1 MKSEGRSGQ
10 RAVRTSIRYT
20 FRFGSVETVRVQ
32 SSTSDP
38 NFCISVNS
46 IWHSWL
52 HTESPSMDLEAKDE
66 EEESLQTAF
75 KKLRV
80 DAAG

>member
-1 MKSEGRSGQ
+1 MKAGLGSENEPKNEPPLHVS
-10 RAVRTSIRYT
+10 
-20 FRFGSVETVRVQ
+20 FRVCRDHACSDLNT
-32 SSTSDP
+32 DP
-38 NFCISVNS
+38 NFCISVYS
-46 IWHSWL
+46 IWHSWQ

>member
-1 MKSEGRSGQ
+1 MVSVSFVQ
-10 RAVRTSIRYT
+10 SIC
-20 FRFGSVETVRVQ
+20 VQ
-32 SSTSDP
+32 SSVSNP
-38 NFCISVNS
+38 SVCVSVYS
-46 IWHSWL
+46 IWHGWL
-52 HTESPSMDLEAKDE
+52 PTESTSMDLEAKDE